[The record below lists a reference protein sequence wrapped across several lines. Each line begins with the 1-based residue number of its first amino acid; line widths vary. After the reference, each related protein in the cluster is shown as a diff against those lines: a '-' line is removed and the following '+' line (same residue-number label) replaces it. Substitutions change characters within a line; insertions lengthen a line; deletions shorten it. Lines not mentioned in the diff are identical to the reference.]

1 MEFKK
6 ISFSY
11 PSNSRE
17 IIKNLSFKINKG
29 EILGISGDSGIGKT
43 TLAEII
49 LGLQNPS
56 SGKILLNNKKINL
69 TKSNFRNIISY
80 IPQKTFLFD
89 ATIDENIT
97 LFEKNVD
104 YKKLNLIKKICNIN
118 FEKKG
123 KNSFV
128 GETGNKL
135 SGGQIQRIGIAR
147 GLYRN
152 HSILI
157 LDEPTSS
164 LDKTNENLIIKNIL
178 KFKKNNTLI
187 IISHNPKIL
196 SFCKRKS
203 VSKQMYK
210 VTIIGS
216 GNMAGEYAR
225 VIQNISNFQ
234 INGIVTRKLTS
245 YKKLAKK
252 INYKVKRLKISDLT
266 QIRSDLIIV
275 VISE

>member
-1 MEFKK
+1 MNRVITSLQALKFGKRAVNDYKNQLKYFLLQKEPKLLKNFKKLKLNKLEFKK

-196 SFCKRKS
+196 SFCKR
-203 VSKQMYK
+203 
-210 VTIIGS
+210 
-216 GNMAGEYAR
+216 R
-225 VIQNISNFQ
+225 
-234 INGIVTRKLTS
+234 
-245 YKKLAKK
+245 
-252 INYKVKRLKISDLT
+252 
-266 QIRSDLIIV
+266 IRI
-275 VISE
+275 

>member
-80 IPQKTFLFD
+80 IPQKPFLFD

-118 FEKKG
+118 FEKRVKILLL
-123 KNSFV
+123 V
-128 GETGNKL
+128 KL
-135 SGGQIQRIGIAR
+135 EISYPGA
-147 GLYRN
+147 
-152 HSILI
+152 
-157 LDEPTSS
+157 
-164 LDKTNENLIIKNIL
+164 
-178 KFKKNNTLI
+178 KFKEL
-187 IISHNPKIL
+187 
-196 SFCKRKS
+196 
-203 VSKQMYK
+203 
-210 VTIIGS
+210 G
-216 GNMAGEYAR
+216 
-225 VIQNISNFQ
+225 
-234 INGIVTRKLTS
+234 
-245 YKKLAKK
+245 
-252 INYKVKRLKISDLT
+252 
-266 QIRSDLIIV
+266 
-275 VISE
+275 